1 LVKVQRYSNMTV
13 SVLGLAVVGIGIAFK
28 PYRPWL
34 MDCGALIILGN
45 MVPLL
50 PVWRSQMRDLAPTMQ
65 KLQFLCAHYHV
76 PFGLAN
82 AMYRWLW
89 PFILTTMGLATA
101 FLSASMILRN
111 NHGLLHILFT
121 IFDGLYTLGI
131 VVFVT
136 RIHSAQSIL
145 RKIDSVAD
153 SGKLAISPP
162 TSAKFILLLIPRRYR
177 EHLVG
182 DLEEEYNT
190 IVLPEYG
197 ARKARNW
204 YWWHVVISVGPLL
217 WVHVRRAATIA
228 WLWKR
233 LR

>member
-1 LVKVQRYSNMTV
+1 
-13 SVLGLAVVGIGIAFK
+13 
-28 PYRPWL
+28 
-34 MDCGALIILGN
+34 
-45 MVPLL
+45 
-50 PVWRSQMRDLAPTMQ
+50 
-65 KLQFLCAHYHV
+65 
-76 PFGLAN
+76 
-82 AMYRWLW
+82 MYRWLW
-89 PFILTTMGLATA
+89 PFTLATASLATA
-101 FLSASMILRN
+101 FLSAAMILRAN
-111 NHGLLHILFT
+111 SGLLHNLYT
-121 IFDGLYTLGI
+121 IFNVLLMLGL
-131 VVFVT
+131 VVLVT
-136 RIHSAQSIL
+136 RIHSVQSIL

-153 SGKLAISPP
+153 SGKLATAPP
-162 TSAKFILLLIPRRYR
+162 TSAKYILLLIPRRYR

-217 WVHVRRAATIA
+217 WVHVRRVATIA